1 MILSER
7 NPNVD
12 AALARADN
20 AATELI
26 KSNDENTQHKKS
38 PKSSK
43 SAKFSKSS
51 SSPQP
56 KSKKAQPKGPT
67 AADLSTIN
75 LPGEQNETVPIY
87 LTAADVR
94 KQIKQYLSH
103 TKIAKTAFA
112 RELNELMPETKIE
125 VRQMDRFLKATG
137 PKGAGHN
144 PVFYAG
150 YVFFEKKRIRDGK
163 NMTKKRE
170 EMEKIWKKSG
180 GVPRN
185 SPGYVFCV
193 KGDKPWIDT
202 YGREGIWSQK
212 TGNSVVKQY

>member
-1 MILSER
+1 MVLSER
-7 NPNVD
+7 NPKVD

-26 KSNDENTQHKKS
+26 KSNNENVHQKKS

-43 SAKFSKSS
+43 SAKSSKSS

-75 LPGEQNETVPIY
+75 LPGEEDETVPIY

-125 VRQMDRFLKATG
+125 VRQMDRFLKAT
-137 PKGAGHN
+137 
-144 PVFYAG
+144 
-150 YVFFEKKRIRDGK
+150 
-163 NMTKKRE
+163 
-170 EMEKIWKKSG
+170 
-180 GVPRN
+180 
-185 SPGYVFCV
+185 
-193 KGDKPWIDT
+193 
-202 YGREGIWSQK
+202 
-212 TGNSVVKQY
+212 